1 MVRRIIVV
9 FYSYRI
15 FSTNQ
20 WRRTPRG
27 TNNLKRIW
35 NISNMIKICITWCS
49 ANIIQSVTLA
59 TELPFQN
66 KHKPVVHVPIFPKFV
81 STVVPAATT
90 VPTPEIGPC
99 SVKSL
104 NGQSVWLLIR
114 KFYILVLFNIQCK
127 VKYII
132 VCELTMKSNFILQ
145 MSSLHGQMVYVYA
158 PAVISLDRDKY
169 VLFVDDDSPVVS
181 TTAYKFIYL

>member
-1 MVRRIIVV
+1 M
-9 FYSYRI
+9 
-15 FSTNQ
+15 
-20 WRRTPRG
+20 
-27 TNNLKRIW
+27 
-35 NISNMIKICITWCS
+35 
-49 ANIIQSVTLA
+49 A

-158 PAVISLDRDKY
+158 PEVISLDRDKY

-181 TTAYKFIYL
+181 TTAYKFIYLYYTVGTYAKIIFYKLLKLPMQQTPNPSAHVVLELPPIDSHSAL